1 MSSAISA
8 SGEVII
14 RLVKL
19 GPAAVNPPVVV
30 PAPKITSWAAVVV
43 TDPLLGVVP
52 VPTAECTTSIGYFGS
67 RPLYSVARMSMNGAA
82 ALKVTVTVFAPAAAA
97 LILLA

>member
-1 MSSAISA
+1 MSSAMLA
-8 SGEVII
+8 SGVVMI

-19 GPAAVNPPVVV
+19 VPGAVNPPVVV

-43 TDPLLGVVP
+43 TDPLFGVVP
-52 VPTAECTTSIGYFGS
+52 VPIAEWLTSIGYVGS

-82 ALKVTVTVFAPAAAA
+82 VLKVTVTVFAPAAAA
-97 LILLA
+97 LIFLA